1 MLRELFFI
9 FFCLQ
14 CWVVPPLIL
23 ASLRCKC
30 RGWRLPGSVGVKWL
44 TSLYCCHAA
53 HYWFERRARW
63 KAAVLLCIIHAQ
75 IPACQGERGRHTGS
89 ERERERMREREGNVE
104 GGLCCVLEAHCVCRQ
119 ACVCVCVTVCMHIW
133 PQEWGAHAD
142 IYTVTKRSIRLG
154 IQDQIKRVLPRHH
167 LLWFPGTLL
176 PFSTRTDTQIYTNP
190 HCTHNLCSE
199 FIGFK
204 HVCGYPVVWKYWMAW
219 RICENCGHISRRHT
233 HTKLRF
239 KTKPWG
245 QDWLI

>member
-1 MLRELFFI
+1 MSRVTAPRLGGGQVAHFI
-9 FFCLQ
+9 ILLSC
-14 CWVVPPLIL
+14 CPLL
-23 ASLRCKC
+23 VWEEGSLE
-30 RGWRLPGSVGVKWL
+30 G
-44 TSLYCCHAA
+44 CCVAM
-53 HYWFERRARW
+53 YNS
-63 KAAVLLCIIHAQ
+63 CSNS
-75 IPACQGERGRHTGS
+75 CMSG
-89 ERERERMREREGNVE
+89 RERETHRLRKRERENEKDREREREGNVE

-176 PFSTRTDTQIYTNP
+176 PFSTHTDTQIYTNP

-219 RICENCGHISRRHT
+219 RICENCGYISRRHT